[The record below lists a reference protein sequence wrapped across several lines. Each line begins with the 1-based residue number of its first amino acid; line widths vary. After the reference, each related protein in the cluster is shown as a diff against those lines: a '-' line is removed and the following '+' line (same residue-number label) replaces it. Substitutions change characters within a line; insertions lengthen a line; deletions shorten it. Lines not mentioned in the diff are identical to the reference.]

1 MKIYLVR
8 HGETLFNKKE
18 LVQGWCDSPLTDKG
32 IKQAL
37 NLNKS
42 LFKISFTKGYSSTS
56 ERAIDTLDY
65 ILKDR
70 NIEKIH
76 LKSLKEMNFGDL
88 EGDDEKSAFKDF
100 DYFEDSIIKHN
111 GESFKQVTQ
120 RITSTLI
127 DIAKENNGN
136 VLVVSHG
143 GVIMNFLLRIDEK
156 KVKEFLSKGTFIENC
171 SVTILNY
178 DNNEFKIE
186 VLADTSYCKGD

>member
-32 IKQAL
+32 IRQAL

-42 LFKISFTKGYSSTS
+42 LFKIPFTKGYSSTS

-70 NIEKIH
+70 DIKKIH

-100 DYFEDSIIKHN
+100 DYFEDSIIKYN

-120 RITSTLI
+120 RITNTLI
-127 DIAKENNGN
+127 DIAKENDGN

-143 GVIMNFLLRIDEK
+143 GVIMNFLLGIDEK